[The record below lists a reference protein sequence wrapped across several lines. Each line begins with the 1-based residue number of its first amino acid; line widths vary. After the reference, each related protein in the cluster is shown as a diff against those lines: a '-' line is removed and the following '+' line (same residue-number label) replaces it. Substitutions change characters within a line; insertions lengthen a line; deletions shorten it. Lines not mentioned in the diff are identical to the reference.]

1 MKWNDFVLTLTT
13 TSQVAENLLRL
24 EFEVGGGTAGGYVP
38 IAPGDE
44 SIAFY
49 FSPDGDELR
58 ARPSDD
64 PAALGGWEIGDP
76 ERSTGHRNYSVR
88 AYDPGTRRMLV
99 DVAEHGHGPA
109 IDWFRAARP
118 GWRLLAAGP
127 RSWYD
132 PAADASRHVLAGD
145 LAALPA
151 LARILEETP
160 AGIDVTVI
168 AEVLDRS
175 EIAYL
180 PERPGTEIIEVIGT
194 GNGAAPSR
202 LPEVLRTVDLPT
214 DGYLWLAGEAADTRA
229 AKKHVRGL
237 GWARDRADVVG
248 YWRHDAEAWTKRFE
262 AAGEERLRA
271 VFAEALAAGK
281 SRDEATDL
289 YEQALEA
296 AGL

>member
-1 MKWNDFVLTLTT
+1 MQWNDFVLTVAG
-13 TSQVAENLLRL
+13 TSRVAENLLRV
-24 EFEVGGGTAGGYVP
+24 EFDVDPDAGLGYAP

-44 SIAFY
+44 AIAFY
-49 FSPDGDELR
+49 LSADGEELR
-58 ARPSDD
+58 TRPSD
-64 PAALGGWEIGDP
+64 AAGALGGWEIADP
-76 ERSTGHRNYSVR
+76 ERSRGHRNYTVR
-88 AYDPGTRRMLV
+88 SFDDASRRMVV

-109 IDWFRAARP
+109 MEWFRAARP

-127 RSWYD
+127 RSWYA
-132 PAADASRHVLAGD
+132 PPADARRHVLAGD

-151 LARILEETP
+151 LARILENTP
-160 AGIDVTVI
+160 AGIDVTVV
-168 AEVLDRS
+168 AEVLHRS
-175 EIAYL
+175 EITYL
-180 PERPGTEIIEVIGT
+180 PQRPGTEVIEVIGT

-214 DGYLWLAGEAADTRA
+214 DHYLWLAGEAADSRA

-237 GWARDRADVVG
+237 GWDRRRADIVG
-248 YWRHDAEAWTKRFE
+248 YWRFDAEAWNRRFQE
-262 AAGEERLRA
+262 AGEERLRA
-271 VFAEALAAGK
+271 VFADALAAGM

>member
-1 MKWNDFVLTLTT
+1 MKWNDFVLTATGV
-13 TSQVAENLLRL
+13 SQVARNLLRL
-24 EFEVGGGTAGGYVP
+24 EFEVGEGSGEGYTP

-49 FSPDGDELR
+49 FSPDGAELR
-58 ARPSDD
+58 AVPSDD
-64 PAALGGWEIGDP
+64 PKALGGWEIGD
-76 ERSTGHRNYSVR
+76 EDRSLGHRNYTVR
-88 AYDPGTRRMLV
+88 SYDPGTRRMVV

-109 IDWFRAARP
+109 IDWFRAAQP

-127 RSWYD
+127 RSWYE
-132 PAADASRHVLAGD
+132 PPGDAVRHVLAGD

-151 LARILEETP
+151 LARILEDTP
-160 AGIDVTVI
+160 AGIEVTVI

-175 EIAYL
+175 EIDYL
-180 PERPGTEIIEVIGT
+180 PHRPGTEIIEAIGT

-202 LPEVLRTVDLPT
+202 LPELLRTVDLPT
-214 DGYLWLAGEAADTRA
+214 DAYLWLAGEAADTRA

-248 YWRHDAEAWTKRFE
+248 YWRFEAEEWTKRFE
-262 AAGEERLRA
+262 AAGEDRLRS
-271 VFAEALAAGK
+271 VFADALAAGL